1 MVSELF
7 EVRVFL
13 PGSGAM
19 RTLVRAETIKE
30 AVAIAEQ
37 RYKGSRVEIPEQAA
51 GKPQLVR
58 SKTSPSLAAR
68 LRKKV
73 ADLRG

>member
-1 MVSELF
+1 MSELF
-7 EVRVFL
+7 EVKVYL

-37 RYKGSRVEIPEQAA
+37 RYKGSRVEIPERVA
-51 GKPQLVR
+51 GKPELVR
-58 SKTSPSLAAR
+58 SKTAPALAAR
-68 LRKKV
+68 LRKKLL
-73 ADLRG
+73 DRKES